1 MTNPT
6 RQQGLTLIELLVTMV
21 LLGFIMTL
29 MSGAFVQISQMLRI
43 SSEHGNGFS
52 GRWVQSRALND
63 IVANMVADPALPIPL
78 AGAPARVSLTSLALP
93 PTANGVAQRAT
104 LDLRTDNNGATVL
117 RLEPWAEAGARS
129 EDKAFELARF
139 DGRLSFFYLDA
150 QGLEH
155 AQWPPS
161 GATQTDKLPS
171 AIGIRD
177 SARQGTV
184 MQVAHYEGTP
194 SARPNNGLGVMF
206 GATR

>member
-1 MTNPT
+1 MTRPNH
-6 RQQGLTLIELLVTMV
+6 QQGLTLIELLVTMV
-21 LLGFIMTL
+21 LMGFIVAL

-63 IVANMVADPALPIPL
+63 IVGSLVADPALPIPL
-78 AGAPARVSLTSLALP
+78 TGAPARVSLTTLALP
-93 PTANGVAQRAT
+93 PSVNGVAQRVT
-104 LDLRTDNNGATVL
+104 LELRADSSGATTL
-117 RLEPWAEAGARS
+117 RLERLLEPGIRS
-129 EDKAFELARF
+129 EETMFELARF
-139 DGRLSFFYLDA
+139 GGRLSFFYLDA
-150 QGLEH
+150 QGNEH
-155 AQWPPS
+155 PQWPPS

-177 SARQGTV
+177 STRQGAV

-194 SARPNNGLGVMF
+194 SARPSNGLGVMF

>member
-1 MTNPT
+1 MTIRN

-21 LLGFIMTL
+21 LLSFRVAL

-63 IVANMVADPALPIPL
+63 IVASMVADPALPIPL
-78 AGAPARVSLTSLALP
+78 TGAPTRVSLTTLALP
-93 PTANGVAQRAT
+93 PSANGVSRRVA
-104 LDLRTDNNGATVL
+104 LNLRTDNDGATIL
-117 RLEPWAEAGARS
+117 LLEPLLEPGTKS
-129 EDKAFELARF
+129 DEKMFELARF
-139 DGRLSFFYLDA
+139 GGRLSFFYLDA
-150 QGLEH
+150 QGQEH

-161 GATQTDKLPS
+161 GTTQTDKLPL

-177 SARQGTV
+177 STRQGAV

-194 SARPNNGLGVMF
+194 SARPSNGLGVMF